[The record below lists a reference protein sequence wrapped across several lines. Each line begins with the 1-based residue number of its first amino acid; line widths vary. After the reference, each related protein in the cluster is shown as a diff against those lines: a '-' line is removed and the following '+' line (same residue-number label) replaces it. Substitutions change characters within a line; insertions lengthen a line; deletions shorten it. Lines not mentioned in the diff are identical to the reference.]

1 LSKRILDRQMRRKRM
16 MRAEQSRAEQ
26 SRAEHE
32 LTGFPSID
40 KPWMKYYS
48 VSMWKIYQ
56 SVACLS
62 ICTRIISII

>member
-1 LSKRILDRQMRRKRM
+1 

-26 SRAEHE
+26 SRAEQSRAE
-32 LTGFPSID
+32 QSRRDFRLLISRGCNITI
-40 KPWMKYYS
+40 KR

>member
-1 LSKRILDRQMRRKRM
+1 M